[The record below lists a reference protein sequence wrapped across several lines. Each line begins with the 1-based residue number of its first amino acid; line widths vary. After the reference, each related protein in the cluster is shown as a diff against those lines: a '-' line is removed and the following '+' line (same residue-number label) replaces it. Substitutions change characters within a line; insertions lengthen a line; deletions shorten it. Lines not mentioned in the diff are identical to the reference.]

1 MRRLGRVG
9 TTVLMRLTMAFIA
22 LAFSA
27 LTFGQAGP
35 RSMTFNF
42 DADKVG
48 DPPAGFEFAR
58 TGGGAQG
65 AWVVRVDT
73 SSPSNH
79 VLVQESADPTDYR
92 FPVAVLKDGR
102 YKDVTLTVRARP
114 LSGKVDQ
121 GFGLVW
127 RYKDANNYY
136 VTRCNADEDNCT
148 IYHTVAGRRRAFL
161 NHDVKVPTNKWHI
174 LKMEAVGAHFTVWY
188 DGNKVL
194 DATDETF
201 KDAGKVGLWTKADSV
216 VEFDDFVVDGR

>member
-1 MRRLGRVG
+1 MKRHALLVLVVYASLCFAAAADSVKRDFEADPVG
-9 TTVLMRLTMAFIA
+9 
-22 LAFSA
+22 
-27 LTFGQAGP
+27 Q
-35 RSMTFNF
+35 
-42 DADKVG
+42 
-48 DPPAGFEFAR
+48 PPAGFEFAR
-58 TGGGAQG
+58 TGGGAEG
-65 AWVVRVDT
+65 KWVVRVEKGADR
-73 SSPSNH
+73 NH

-92 FPVAVLKDGR
+92 FPVAVLKEGA
-102 YKDVTLTVRARP
+102 YKDVTLSVRARP
-114 LSGKVDQ
+114 LSGQVDQ